1 MSTKN
6 SAFDT
11 DRYFEEYSRAA
22 RTGLAW
28 VYPTEVRA
36 LLEKAVDL
44 QIEAG
49 KTIATVLTENVAK
62 FVPNNK

>member
-1 MSTKN
+1 MTKTYEIQTEK
-6 SAFDT
+6 F
-11 DRYFEEYSRAA
+11 FEEYSRAA

-36 LLEKAVDL
+36 LLEKTVDL

-49 KTIATVLTENVAK
+49 KTITTVLTENVAK
-62 FVPNNK
+62 FASNNK